1 MFFQFVCFG
10 GSPGRMKAFA
20 FYMVKQL
27 KYKITAGQTLEDI
40 SKGSDRYVL
49 YKVGPVLSVSVSMW
63 PNKLLH
69 LAYIEVFINQLF
81 LLPLY
86 LKYMKVIK
94 WLERGEK
101 CSDSINFVNVMIFLG
116 GHINKSWFT
125 IAGNLFKSKGGF
137 LFVH

>member
-69 LAYIEVFINQLF
+69 LAYIKVFVNQLF
-81 LLPLY
+81 LLPLN

-94 WLERGEK
+94 
-101 CSDSINFVNVMIFLG
+101 
-116 GHINKSWFT
+116 
-125 IAGNLFKSKGGF
+125 
-137 LFVH
+137 

>member
-69 LAYIEVFINQLF
+69 LAYIKVFVNRLF
-81 LLPLY
+81 LLPLN

-101 CSDSINFVNVMIFLG
+101 CSDSINFMNVMIFFFW
-116 GHINKSWFT
+116 HINKCWFT
-125 IAGNLFKSKGGF
+125 IASNLFKSKVGV